1 MDIEILKTLGGVAGI
16 GGIAIGMILLVY
28 REIIR
33 KNVFPRLSQR
43 DAYRLLRHIAFLSW
57 SIAVLGVAGWTWS
70 QSLLHPGT
78 TSGTAAAS
86 EASPA
91 PKQNLV
97 VAGTV
102 VDQATN
108 DAVGQ
113 ATIAVDVDGLSVTSE
128 DSGNFQLVLTG
139 EHRGRIRITATKP
152 GYARI
157 EQSVEPPVHDLIL
170 QMARSK

>member
-1 MDIEILKTLGGVAGI
+1 MDVGILKTLGSVAGI
-16 GGIAIGMILLVY
+16 GGAAIGMILLVY

-33 KNVFPRLSQR
+33 KNVFPRLSQK

-57 SIAVLGVAGWTWS
+57 SIAVLGIAAWSWS
-70 QSLLHPGT
+70 QSLSRPHN
-78 TSGTAAAS
+78 SEIAAAS
-86 EASPA
+86 EAAHA
-91 PKQNLV
+91 PNEMLV

-113 ATIAVDVDGLSVTSE
+113 ATIAVDVNGLSVTSE
-128 DSGNFQLVLTG
+128 DSGNFQLVLPD
-139 EHRGRIRITATKP
+139 EHRGRVRVTATKA
-152 GYARI
+152 GYARV
-157 EQSVEPPVHDLIL
+157 EQLVAPPVHDLIL